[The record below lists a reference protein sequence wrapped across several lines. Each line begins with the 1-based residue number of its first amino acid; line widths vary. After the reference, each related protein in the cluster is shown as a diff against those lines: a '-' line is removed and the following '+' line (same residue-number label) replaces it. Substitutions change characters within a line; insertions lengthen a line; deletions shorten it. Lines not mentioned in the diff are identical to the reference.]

1 MAPRHARTARR
12 LHEHKAVI
20 AHALRQHAGIPY
32 EIEQRVCSDC
42 HRVLDERTVRAIRLI
57 LPGISTSLA
66 TLSRAATTMAGS
78 WPGCAT

>member
-1 MAPRHARTARR
+1 MAKNLDRRTRQ

-42 HRVLDERTVRAIRLI
+42 HRVLDERTVR
-57 LPGISTSLA
+57 
-66 TLSRAATTMAGS
+66 RAAA
-78 WPGCAT
+78 

>member
-1 MAPRHARTARR
+1 MATSHIGKRTRQ

-42 HRVLDERTVRAIRLI
+42 RTVLGERTVR
-57 LPGISTSLA
+57 
-66 TLSRAATTMAGS
+66 RAAA
-78 WPGCAT
+78 